1 MQSGIACARIPRTES
16 AKEFAATRITCV
28 LQLSLLLKKCLFAGD
43 KYAHVRTCM
52 RKKKISL
59 TEASVIK
66 LGFVLPWH
74 PHLLP
79 PRPPKLLAVLLT
91 LGVSIFFISR
101 LNYRGIFIRK
111 SFI

>member
-16 AKEFAATRITCV
+16 AKEFVATRITCV

-52 RKKKISL
+52 RKKKTSL

-101 LNYRGIFIRK
+101 LNYRGIFI
-111 SFI
+111 